1 MTTNSK
7 SSGRALIKRGGKQV
21 TLQELIK
28 IMELE
33 EISRAPI
40 TDEDYELPAYDNV
53 NVRTDL

>member
-1 MTTNSK
+1 MIQNSK
-7 SSGRALIKRGGKQV
+7 SSGKPLIKRGGKQV

-40 TDEDYELPAYDNV
+40 TDEDYEQPAYDNV

>member
-1 MTTNSK
+1 MTMNSK
-7 SSGRALIKRGGKQV
+7 KLAKPLITRGGRQV

-40 TDEDYELPAYDNV
+40 TDEDYEQPAYDNKDV
-53 NVRTDL
+53 NTDL